1 MENGQAPEAPMTD
14 DELVALLTDN
24 PEGAGEKAAQ
34 EPTDDSPEQDN
45 EPAQTDDDEAPED
58 EPDTPRKYKVTIK
71 GDDGSDLEQE
81 VDEKELIDGYQR
93 RADYTRKTQELSRRE
108 SEALELVQARVT
120 QAQNH
125 YIQQVQ
131 MAQAAVMH
139 LAGMRS
145 PEEMAALARSD
156 PAGYVAEQA
165 RVNQVQAVMAQL
177 QGQMQQEQMR
187 AQAQQQEALQQAF
200 ARCWGTLGQKGI
212 DKPKLQRIFDTVS
225 REYGIPQER
234 FANLADPAVVLV
246 MADAAAYRD
255 LLKRKGEAVKKTE
268 AAPRLPPKQNTP
280 RTETTARRQEDRLR
294 SGKGSTDDL
303 AAFIARNNL

>member
-1 MENGQAPEAPMTD
+1 MDDGQAQAAPITD
-14 DELVALLTDN
+14 DELVAMLADN
-24 PEGAGEKAAQ
+24 PEGAGDEAVQ
-34 EPTDDSPEQDN
+34 QPTDDSPEQDN

-71 GDDGSDLEQE
+71 GDDGSDIEQE

-120 QAQNH
+120 QAQTH
-125 YIQQVQ
+125 YIQQTQ
-131 MAQAAVMH
+131 LAQQAVLR
-139 LAGMRS
+139 LAGLRS
-145 PEEMAALARSD
+145 PEEMAALAQTD

-165 RVNQVQAVMAQL
+165 RVNQVQAALAQL

-200 ARCWGTLGQKGI
+200 SRCWGTLGQKGI

-268 AAPRLPPKQNTP
+268 AAPRLPPRQNTP